1 MENAMKALIM
11 AATTILGVLLLYIMI
26 YMFRSAA
33 RVDQQYDENQAQR
46 SLELKNSEFE
56 VYNTEYNAIMD
67 LITVCNLAHSKN
79 LETEYDIFRRVKI
92 TININGKKFEIPNE
106 RIDTEEIE
114 KPIFL
119 DGKPMSIYRLAD
131 STLEDLKIS
140 VPAGGKKEDKLSR
153 THTGKVKYKK
163 NKYGESMWKCKTKGC
178 TYITT
183 SIASPSNCLKCNG
196 TSFDP
201 VEMDEYVT
209 TYKYLFK
216 CTKINYHDRTNVVSE
231 MEFELIKNS
240 EISDDSILKWNS
252 AWD

>member
-56 VYNTEYNAIMD
+56 VYNTEYNSIMD

-178 TYITT
+178 T
-183 SIASPSNCLKCNG
+183 G